1 MLALKHSIFIVSMLF
16 YLPTAQQ
23 IGAVR
28 LDLLSFVILRS
39 GRVSDYTR
47 ENGIL
52 IYFTFLVT
60 YLSFIS
66 NNDGYFSAFIHRGFI
81 VLIPSLQGLLDNKEI
96 NLQSVH

>member
-1 MLALKHSIFIVSMLF
+1 MLALKHSIFIVSLLF
-16 YLPTAQQ
+16 CVPTAQQ

-52 IYFTFLVT
+52 IYFTFLVS
-60 YLSFIS
+60 YISHLS
-66 NNDGYFSAFIHRGFI
+66 
-81 VLIPSLQGLLDNKEI
+81 LIIMAIFPLLSTEVSLF
-96 NLQSVH
+96 